1 MKPMQNLEL
10 DTQVK
15 ALVAEGK
22 MVEAIQLVMKT
33 LGCGLKQGKDYI
45 DNFR

>member
-1 MKPMQNLEL
+1 MQNPEL
-10 DTQVK
+10 DIKVK

-22 MVEAIQLVMKT
+22 MVEAMQLVMKT

-45 DNFR
+45 DKFR